1 VRFILRL
8 IGLLAIV
15 ALAVFAVSNRAP
27 LTLDLWPLP
36 AVVLPTYLAILVA
49 LLIGYLLGGSA
60 SWATAGKWR
69 RRAREATRR
78 ATALEADLAAE
89 EDEAPR

>member
-1 VRFILRL
+1 MRFILRL

-27 LTLDLWPLP
+27 MTIDLWPFP
-36 AVVLPTYLAILVA
+36 AVVLPTYLAILGA
-49 LLIGYLLGGSA
+49 LLIGYLSGGAA

-78 ATALEADLAAE
+78 AKALEAARAVE
-89 EDEAPR
+89 EDEARP